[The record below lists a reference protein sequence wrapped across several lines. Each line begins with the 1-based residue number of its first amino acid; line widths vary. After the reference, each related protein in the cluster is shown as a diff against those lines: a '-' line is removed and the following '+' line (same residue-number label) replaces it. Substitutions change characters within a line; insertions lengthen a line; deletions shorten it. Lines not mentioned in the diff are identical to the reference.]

1 MNKTEP
7 ASAKTQA
14 AWADLTA
21 VLVARGAASGAMF
34 GMPTVKAGGRA
45 ILGCFGDAIVFK
57 RGGAAHARALA
68 LHGAEL
74 FDPSGMGR
82 PMKEWVV
89 VPAAHAKEWPA
100 LAEAALEYGST
111 ATAAEEV
118 KAVKAVKAKPAK
130 KSRP

>member
-1 MNKTEP
+1 MKKTEP

-14 AWADLTA
+14 AWAELTA
-21 VLVARGAASGAMF
+21 ALVARGGASGAMF

-57 RGGAAHARALA
+57 LGGATHARALA
-68 LHGAEL
+68 LRDAEL

-89 VPAAHAKEWPA
+89 VPSAHASEWPA
-100 LAEAALEYGST
+100 LAEAAFEYGST
-111 ATAAEEV
+111 AAAEAG
-118 KAVKAVKAKPAK
+118 KAGKAKK
-130 KSRP
+130 KP